1 MEEPT
6 GEFVSWIEESKGP
19 ETGVKEGEDGQ
30 TDAPLGLQLQPGQLC
45 LVSIWMQK
53 ARFLPV

>member
-19 ETGVKEGEDGQ
+19 GTGVKEGEDGQ